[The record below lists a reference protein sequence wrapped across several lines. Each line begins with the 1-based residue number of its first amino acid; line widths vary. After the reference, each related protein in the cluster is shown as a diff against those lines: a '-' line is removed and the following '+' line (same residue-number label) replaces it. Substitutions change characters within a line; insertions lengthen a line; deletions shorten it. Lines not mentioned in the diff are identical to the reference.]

1 MTKSK
6 IATATL
12 TAAVMSFSLSLVPAA
27 GPVHACGWW
36 GDAEM
41 RRFHRDDLTAP
52 GGEPLP
58 HRVDLQSAKLPGRMG
73 YGIAVPEPGQAVPY
87 LQATYGRPLNRVG
100 ELKAFGFS
108 TVIDLGT
115 PAETAHLHRVETES
129 VGMRYFSI
137 PVQGD
142 TPSSEQTKLFSR
154 IVHDSIGDP
163 LLVYAPNAPLLGSMW
178 ASHRINHGAPLD
190 FAMKEGKLLGMTAE
204 QEAVLRKR
212 AGS

>member
-1 MTKSK
+1 MTHLRPT
-6 IATATL
+6 ITL
-12 TAAVMSFSLSLVPAA
+12 KTAAALYTSLALLA
-27 GPVHACGWW
+27 GPVFACGWW

-41 RRFHRDDLTAP
+41 IRFHRDDITALD
-52 GGEPLP
+52 GKPLP
-58 HRVDLQSAKLPGRMG
+58 QRLDLQSAKLPGRMG
-73 YGIAVPEPGQAVPY
+73 YGIAVPEPGQAMPY
-87 LQATYGRPLNRVG
+87 LQATYGRPLNRIS
-100 ELKAFGFS
+100 ELKAFGFA

-115 PAETAHLHRVETES
+115 PAKTARLHRAETET

-137 PVQGD
+137 PVEGD
-142 TPSSEQTKLFSR
+142 TPSAEQAKLFSQ
-154 IVHDSIGDP
+154 IVYDSIGDP

-190 FAMKEGKLLGMTAE
+190 FAMKEGKLLGMTAK